1 MDRKMEVLEAE
12 ERNRLEEEEEL
23 DKLVLQNIY
32 SEIMEE
38 VMDVG
43 GDQIVLPPKIKSRD
57 RSHHKGTKGNKNKS

>member
-1 MDRKMEVLEAE
+1 MDSKMEVLEAE
-12 ERNRLEEEEEL
+12 ERNRLEEEEEEL

-43 GDQIVLPPKIKSRD
+43 VTRLSYHPK
-57 RSHHKGTKGNKNKS
+57 